1 MFRAARSASKMRG
14 KSFKKYLSQ
23 VFLVRTF
30 VGGVRP
36 LWFFLTPKS
45 GMKLLFFSE
54 QQNFISQIKN
64 KVGSQGGSI
73 AQRQHSCFSLSSPR
87 FDSQRSRKFFSKNFS
102 MSPGFIDSAV
112 RSKVDRGLE
121 NVHWTHL
128 LLASGTLVVQK
139 KVGSQNSKFWGAPNS
154 RSP

>member
-36 LWFFLTPKS
+36 LWFFDFDPES

-64 KVGSQGGSI
+64 KVGSQGG
-73 AQRQHSCFSLSSPR
+73 A
-87 FDSQRSRKFFSKNFS
+87 
-102 MSPGFIDSAV
+102 
-112 RSKVDRGLE
+112 
-121 NVHWTHL
+121 
-128 LLASGTLVVQK
+128 
-139 KVGSQNSKFWGAPNS
+139 
-154 RSP
+154 